1 MSRIGQF
8 IERICKGAFKK
19 AIERNDNVR
28 ILLNHNWCRD
38 LGGTKDGNLELYEDN
53 IGLHARATI
62 TDRDVI
68 DKAREGSLIGWSFGF
83 KDREVENSV
92 EQGVPIRDVRDLD
105 LYEVSILDSTREPAY
120 EGTLLSVR
128 SNEEFQYYGEP
139 FFDQPHARP
148 EPRHSRVE
156 PSLRDRSW
164 DEPSLRDQSGD
175 KEDSCPECQL
185 TTKPSEP
192 GKAGVKEVDYSK
204 YENLLKE
211 MKGDSNERVD

>member
-38 LGGTKDGNLELYEDN
+38 LGGTKDGNLELHEDN

-62 TDRDVI
+62 TDKEVI

-92 EQGVPIRDVRDLD
+92 EQGIPIRDVRDLD

-120 EGTLLSVR
+120 EGTLISVR
-128 SNEEFQYYGEP
+128 SDEEYQYYSEP
-139 FFDQPHARP
+139 FLDPAP
-148 EPRHSRVE
+148 AEPAE
-156 PSLRDRSW
+156 PSEAGSDGSSIREAGS
-164 DEPSLRDQSGD
+164 EPV
-175 KEDSCPECQL
+175 
-185 TTKPSEP
+185 TPSE
-192 GKAGVKEVDYSK
+192 AGPDGSSIREAGETTQLYWAK
-204 YENLLKE
+204 YDKLLKE
-211 MKGDSNERVD
+211 MKGEL

>member
-1 MSRIGQF
+1 MMRLNIREDQVEIEGYVNSIERKSKILMSRMGQF

-19 AIERNDNVR
+19 ALERNDNVR
-28 ILLNHNWCRD
+28 VLLNHNWCRD
-38 LGGTKDGNLELYEDN
+38 LGGTKEGNLELYEDN

-83 KDREVENSV
+83 KDREIENSV
-92 EQGVPIRDVRDLD
+92 EQGIPIRDVRDLD

-139 FFDQPHARP
+139 FLSDI
-148 EPRHSRVE
+148 EV
-156 PSLRDRSW
+156 
-164 DEPSLRDQSGD
+164 RDQTVSASKSGK
-175 KEDSCPECQL
+175 KEI
-185 TTKPSEP
+185 
-192 GKAGVKEVDYSK
+192 DYSIYDK
-204 YENLLKE
+204 LLKE
-211 MKGDSNERVD
+211 MKGEL

>member
-38 LGGTKDGNLELYEDN
+38 LGGTKDGNLELHEDN

-62 TDRDVI
+62 TDKEVI

-83 KDREVENSV
+83 KDREVENNV
-92 EQGVPIRDVRDLD
+92 EQGIPIRDVRDLD

-120 EGTLLSVR
+120 EGTLISVR
-128 SNEEFQYYGEP
+128 SDDNVLYFGESFLDP
-139 FFDQPHARP
+139 APA
-148 EPRHSRVE
+148 EPA
-156 PSLRDRSW
+156 
-164 DEPSLRDQSGD
+164 
-175 KEDSCPECQL
+175 
-185 TTKPSEP
+185 EP
-192 GKAGVKEVDYSK
+192 GKAGPEPVTRGEAGPDVSSIREAGETTQLYWAK
-204 YENLLKE
+204 YDKLLKE
-211 MKGDSNERVD
+211 MKGEL

>member
-1 MSRIGQF
+1 MRINIREDQVEIEGYVNSIERKSKPLMSRIGQF

-19 AIERNDNVR
+19 ALERNDNVR
-28 ILLNHNWCRD
+28 VLLNHNWCRD
-38 LGGTKDGNLELYEDN
+38 LGGTKEGNLELYEDN

-92 EQGVPIRDVRDLD
+92 EQGIPIRDVRDLD
-105 LYEVSILDSTREPAY
+105 LYEVSILDSTRKPAY

-139 FFDQPHARP
+139 FLSDI
-148 EPRHSRVE
+148 EV
-156 PSLRDRSW
+156 
-164 DEPSLRDQSGD
+164 RDQTVSASKSEK
-175 KEDSCPECQL
+175 KEI
-185 TTKPSEP
+185 
-192 GKAGVKEVDYSK
+192 DYSIYDK
-204 YENLLKE
+204 LLKE
-211 MKGDSNERVD
+211 MKGELNERVN

>member
-19 AIERNDNVR
+19 AIERNNNVR
-28 ILLNHNWCRD
+28 ILLNHDWCRD
-38 LGGTKDGNLELYEDN
+38 LGGTKEGNLELYEDN

-120 EGTLLSVR
+120 EGTLISVR
-128 SNEEFQYYGEP
+128 SDEEYQYYSEP
-139 FFDQPHARP
+139 FLDPAP
-148 EPRHSRVE
+148 AEPA
-156 PSLRDRSW
+156 
-164 DEPSLRDQSGD
+164 
-175 KEDSCPECQL
+175 
-185 TTKPSEP
+185 EP
-192 GKAGVKEVDYSK
+192 GKAGPDGSSIGEAGETTQLYWAK
-204 YENLLKE
+204 YDKLIKE
-211 MKGDSNERVD
+211 MKGEL

>member
-1 MSRIGQF
+1 MMRINIREDQVEIEGYVNSIERKSKPLMSRIGQF

-19 AIERNDNVR
+19 ALERNDNVR
-28 ILLNHNWCRD
+28 VLLNHNWCRD
-38 LGGTKDGNLELYEDN
+38 LGGTKEGNLELYEDN

-92 EQGVPIRDVRDLD
+92 EQGIPIRDVRDLD

-128 SNEEFQYYGEP
+128 SEEDYQYHGEP
-139 FFDQPHARP
+139 FLSDI
-148 EPRHSRVE
+148 EV
-156 PSLRDRSW
+156 
-164 DEPSLRDQSGD
+164 RDQTVSASKSVA
-175 KEDSCPECQL
+175 KEI
-185 TTKPSEP
+185 
-192 GKAGVKEVDYSK
+192 DYSK
-204 YENLLKE
+204 YENLIKE
-211 MKGDSNERVD
+211 MKGEI

>member
-1 MSRIGQF
+1 MRINIREDQVEIEGYVNSIERKSKPLISRIGQF

-19 AIERNDNVR
+19 ALERNDNVR
-28 ILLNHNWCRD
+28 VLLNHNWCRD
-38 LGGTKDGNLELYEDN
+38 LGGTKEGNLELYEDN

-62 TDRDVI
+62 TDRDII

-92 EQGVPIRDVRDLD
+92 EQGIPIRDVRDLD

-139 FFDQPHARP
+139 FLSDI
-148 EPRHSRVE
+148 EV
-156 PSLRDRSW
+156 
-164 DEPSLRDQSGD
+164 RDQTVSASKSGE
-175 KEDSCPECQL
+175 KEI
-185 TTKPSEP
+185 
-192 GKAGVKEVDYSK
+192 DYSIYDK
-204 YENLLKE
+204 LLKE
-211 MKGDSNERVD
+211 MKGELNEGVN

>member
-38 LGGTKDGNLELYEDN
+38 LGGTKDGNLELHEDN

-62 TDRDVI
+62 TDKEVI

-83 KDREVENSV
+83 KDREVENNV
-92 EQGVPIRDVRDLD
+92 EQGIPIRDVRDLD

-120 EGTLLSVR
+120 EGTLISVR
-128 SNEEFQYYGEP
+128 SDEEYQYYSEP
-139 FFDQPHARP
+139 FLDPAP
-148 EPRHSRVE
+148 AEPA
-156 PSLRDRSW
+156 
-164 DEPSLRDQSGD
+164 
-175 KEDSCPECQL
+175 
-185 TTKPSEP
+185 EP
-192 GKAGVKEVDYSK
+192 GKAGPEPVTRGEAGPDVSSIREAVETTQLYWAK
-204 YENLLKE
+204 YDKLLKE
-211 MKGDSNERVD
+211 MKGEL

>member
-1 MSRIGQF
+1 MMRINIREDQVEIEGYVNSIERKSKILMSRIGQF

-19 AIERNDNVR
+19 ALERNDNVR
-28 ILLNHNWCRD
+28 VLLNHNWCRD
-38 LGGTKDGNLELYEDN
+38 LGGTKEGNLELYEDN

-92 EQGVPIRDVRDLD
+92 EQGIPIRDVRDLD
-105 LYEVSILDSTREPAY
+105 LFEVSILDSTREPAY

-139 FFDQPHARP
+139 FLSDI
-148 EPRHSRVE
+148 EV
-156 PSLRDRSW
+156 
-164 DEPSLRDQSGD
+164 RDQTVSASKSEK
-175 KEDSCPECQL
+175 KEI
-185 TTKPSEP
+185 
-192 GKAGVKEVDYSK
+192 DYSIYDK
-204 YENLLKE
+204 LLKE
-211 MKGDSNERVD
+211 MKGEL

>member
-1 MSRIGQF
+1 MMRINIREDQVEIEGYVNSIERKSKILMSRIGQF

-19 AIERNDNVR
+19 ALERNDNVR
-28 ILLNHNWCRD
+28 VLLNHNWCRD
-38 LGGTKDGNLELYEDN
+38 LGGTKEGNLELYEDN

-92 EQGVPIRDVRDLD
+92 EQGIPIRDVRDLD

-139 FFDQPHARP
+139 FLDHAPSVRI
-148 EPRHSRVE
+148 EKREQIDNQCECPRSG
-156 PSLRDRSW
+156 SNQAGDRSSVW
-164 DEPSLRDQSGD
+164 L
-175 KEDSCPECQL
+175 
-185 TTKPSEP
+185 
-192 GKAGVKEVDYSK
+192 VDYSE
-204 YENLLKE
+204 YENLIKE
-211 MKGDSNERVD
+211 MKGEL

>member
-1 MSRIGQF
+1 MMRINIREDQVEIEGYVNSIERKSKPLMSRIGQF

-38 LGGTKDGNLELYEDN
+38 LGGTKDGKI

-139 FFDQPHARP
+139 FLSDI
-148 EPRHSRVE
+148 EV
-156 PSLRDRSW
+156 
-164 DEPSLRDQSGD
+164 RDQTVSASESGT
-175 KEDSCPECQL
+175 KEI
-185 TTKPSEP
+185 
-192 GKAGVKEVDYSK
+192 DYSE

-211 MKGDSNERVD
+211 MKGEL

>member
-1 MSRIGQF
+1 MMRINIREDQVEIEGYVNSIERKSKILMSRMGQF

-19 AIERNDNVR
+19 ALERNDNVR
-28 ILLNHNWCRD
+28 VLLNHNWCRD
-38 LGGTKDGNLELYEDN
+38 LGGTKEGNLELYEDN

-83 KDREVENSV
+83 KDREIENSV
-92 EQGVPIRDVRDLD
+92 EQGIPIRDVRDLD

-139 FFDQPHARP
+139 FLSDI
-148 EPRHSRVE
+148 EV
-156 PSLRDRSW
+156 
-164 DEPSLRDQSGD
+164 RDQTVSASKSGK
-175 KEDSCPECQL
+175 KEI
-185 TTKPSEP
+185 
-192 GKAGVKEVDYSK
+192 DYSIYDK
-204 YENLLKE
+204 LLKE
-211 MKGDSNERVD
+211 MKGEL

>member
-1 MSRIGQF
+1 MMRINIREDQVEIEGYVNSIERKSKILMSRIGQF

-92 EQGVPIRDVRDLD
+92 EQGIPIRDVRDLD

-139 FFDQPHARP
+139 FLSDI
-148 EPRHSRVE
+148 EV
-156 PSLRDRSW
+156 
-164 DEPSLRDQSGD
+164 RDQTVSASKSEK
-175 KEDSCPECQL
+175 KEI
-185 TTKPSEP
+185 
-192 GKAGVKEVDYSK
+192 DYSIYDK
-204 YENLLKE
+204 LLKE
-211 MKGDSNERVD
+211 MKGEL

>member
-1 MSRIGQF
+1 MMRINIREDQVEIEGYVNSIERKSKPLMSRIGQF

-19 AIERNDNVR
+19 ALERNDNVR
-28 ILLNHNWCRD
+28 VLLNHNWCRD
-38 LGGTKDGNLELYEDN
+38 LGGTKEGNLELYEDN

-92 EQGVPIRDVRDLD
+92 EQGIPIRDVRDLD
-105 LYEVSILDSTREPAY
+105 LYEVSILDSTRKPAY

-139 FFDQPHARP
+139 FLSDI
-148 EPRHSRVE
+148 EV
-156 PSLRDRSW
+156 
-164 DEPSLRDQSGD
+164 RDQTVSASKSEK
-175 KEDSCPECQL
+175 KEI
-185 TTKPSEP
+185 
-192 GKAGVKEVDYSK
+192 DYSIYDK
-204 YENLLKE
+204 LLRE
-211 MKGDSNERVD
+211 MKGELNERVN

>member
-1 MSRIGQF
+1 MKINIREDQVEIEGYVNSIERKSKPLMSRIGQF

-19 AIERNDNVR
+19 AIERNNNVR
-28 ILLNHNWCRD
+28 ILLNHDWCRD
-38 LGGTKDGNLELYEDN
+38 LGGTKEGNLELYEDN

-120 EGTLLSVR
+120 EGTLISVR
-128 SNEEFQYYGEP
+128 SDEEYQYYSEP
-139 FFDQPHARP
+139 FLDPAP
-148 EPRHSRVE
+148 AEPA
-156 PSLRDRSW
+156 
-164 DEPSLRDQSGD
+164 
-175 KEDSCPECQL
+175 
-185 TTKPSEP
+185 EP
-192 GKAGVKEVDYSK
+192 GKAGPDGSSIGEAGETTQLYWAK
-204 YENLLKE
+204 YDKLIKE
-211 MKGDSNERVD
+211 MKGEL